1 MTMGGGDKHAVLR
14 ARLLVGVVNSNMK
27 AAPSGG
33 GGGLAAS
40 LRVDGIACL
49 QISLPLRLA
58 FPGTLFPSTTQP
70 APSVARLCTGNLTC

>member
-1 MTMGGGDKHAVLR
+1 MTMGGGDKYAVLR
-14 ARLLVGVVNSNMK
+14 ARLLVGVVNSNME

-49 QISLPLRLA
+49 QISFPLDWHFQVPSSLQPPSQLPVW
-58 FPGTLFPSTTQP
+58 PGSAQAT
-70 APSVARLCTGNLTC
+70 

>member
-1 MTMGGGDKHAVLR
+1 MTMSGDDKHTVLR
-14 ARLLVGVVNSNMK
+14 ARLLAGVVNSNMK

-33 GGGLAAS
+33 GGGLTAS
-40 LRVDGIACL
+40 LRVDACL